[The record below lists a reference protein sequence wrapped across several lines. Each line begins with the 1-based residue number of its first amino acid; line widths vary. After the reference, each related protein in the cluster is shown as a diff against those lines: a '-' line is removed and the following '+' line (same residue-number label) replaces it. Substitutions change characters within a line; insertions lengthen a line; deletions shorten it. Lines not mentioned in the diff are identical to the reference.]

1 VAQEDFQREVLDRSR
16 ERPVVVDFWA
26 PWCGPCRALGPVL
39 ERLAAQRQG
48 AFLLAKV
55 NIDEAQELAYE
66 YGIEAI
72 PAIRAFRDGRAVLGF
87 NGLLPEPQLNDFL
100 DRIVPSEVDT
110 LVHRAATLEAT
121 DAPEA
126 EALYRRAVEQDRNH
140 EAAVLGLVRVLV
152 NRGEEAEASELLT
165 RVGPRGALGEEAER
179 LDAIL
184 WLRRRGREIGD
195 LATAQQRLDAEPQ
208 NAVRRYEMGTALAA
222 AGRYAEALPVLL
234 AAAEADH
241 QLARAKVREVMVK
254 VFQVIGVRSPLADE
268 YRDKLSR
275 LLY

>member
-1 VAQEDFQREVLDRSR
+1 
-16 ERPVVVDFWA
+16 
-26 PWCGPCRALGPVL
+26 VL
-39 ERLAAQRQG
+39 ERLAAERQG

-55 NIDEAQELAYE
+55 NIDEAQDLAYE

-72 PAIRAFRDGRAVLGF
+72 PAVRAFRDGRAVLGF
-87 NGLLPEPQLNDFL
+87 NGLLAEPQLNDFL
-100 DRIVPSEVDT
+100 DRIVPTEAET
-110 LVHRAATLEAT
+110 LVSRAATLEAT

-126 EALYRRAVEQDRNH
+126 EALYRRALELDRSQ
-140 EAAVLGLVRVLV
+140 EAAVLGLVRILL

-165 RVGPRGALGEEAER
+165 RVGPRGPLGEEAER

-195 LATAQQRLDAEPQ
+195 EATAQQRLDAEPE
-208 NAVRRYEMGTALAA
+208 NAARRYEAGVARAA

-234 AAAEADH
+234 AAAEADPR
-241 QLARAKVREVMVK
+241 LAREKVREAMVK